1 MSMNSFH
8 NRSSRPPP
16 LKARQEEAPHVRKGV
31 RADVLLVEQGLAT
44 SRALARDL
52 IRQGWVRGPVGLII
66 KASQELPPGTR
77 LQLLEERQT
86 P

>member
-8 NRSSRPPP
+8 SRSSRPPP
-16 LKARQEEAPHVRKGV
+16 KVRQEAVPHVRKGV
-31 RADVLLVEQGLAT
+31 RADVLLVEQGLAA

-52 IRQGWVRGPVGLII
+52 ISQGWARGPVGLIT
-66 KASQELPPGTR
+66 KAFQELPPGTR

>member
-8 NRSSRPPP
+8 SRSSRPPP
-16 LKARQEEAPHVRKGV
+16 KVRQEATPHVRKGV
-31 RADVLLVEQGLAT
+31 RADMLLVEQGLAA

-52 IRQGWVRGPVGLII
+52 ICQGRVRGPVGLIT